1 MDPFTHLLSGALVAR
16 ATAPARPSA
25 SALPLRLRLFA
36 GGAAAVFPDID
47 LALRLVDTLT
57 YLNWHQGPTHAPLL
71 LPAWAALLA
80 WLCARASGGRHRWTA
95 FYGPACLGIA
105 IHIVGDLITAY
116 GLMLYAPLST
126 ERVALNLAFVI
137 DPWISAILLAGLVL
151 SLRHSRGGRTAVLA
165 LLLCA
170 AYLGLLLGQQQRA
183 LAIGEA
189 FASARGMQAPAVHA
203 LPQPLSP
210 AHWMLVVEDAGQL
223 HVAHVRVGADA
234 AEVLSAAAAAE
245 PAEAGPL
252 AAVLGPLVR
261 LRHAYRPAPQ
271 ADWQTRGVAGTD
283 RDQADFA
290 RAAWAQPVAADLRR
304 FARFPVLD
312 AVEPGPPACA
322 WFVDLR
328 FALPTLPPS
337 FRYAVCRDEWGG
349 EGRGGGDGREGDGD
363 ARWTLQRARGAFW
376 ID

>member
-1 MDPFTHLLSGALVAR
+1 MDPFTHLLSGALAAR
-16 ATAPARPSA
+16 ATAPAQPGA

-36 GGAAAVFPDID
+36 GAAAALFPDVD

-80 WLCARASGGRHRWTA
+80 WLCARASGGRYRWTA
-95 FYGPACLGIA
+95 FYGPACLGLA

-126 ERVALNLAFVI
+126 ERVALNLAFVV
-137 DPWISAILLAGLVL
+137 DPWISGTLLAGLVL
-151 SLRHSRGGRTAVLA
+151 ALRHGRGRRTAALA

-170 AYLGLLLGQQQRA
+170 CYLGLLLVQQQRA

-189 FASARGMQAPAVHA
+189 FASAQGVQAAAVHA

-210 AHWMLVVEDAGQL
+210 AHWMLVVEEGGQL
-223 HVAHVRVGADA
+223 HVAHLRVGAAAQGDA
-234 AEVLSAAAAAE
+234 SAAAAAPGE
-245 PAEAGPL
+245 PGRL
-252 AAVLGPLVR
+252 AAVLGPLLR
-261 LRHAYRPAPQ
+261 LRHAYRPALQ
-271 ADWQTRGVAGTD
+271 AEWQARGVAGSD
-283 RDQADFA
+283 PAQAHFA
-290 RAAWAQPVAADLRR
+290 REAWAQPVAADLRR
-304 FARFPVLD
+304 FTRFPVLD
-312 AVEPGPPACA
+312 AIEPGPPACA

-337 FRYAVCRDEWGG
+337 FRYAVCRA
-349 EGRGGGDGREGDGD
+349 EGRADDDSEV
-363 ARWTLQRARGAFW
+363 AWTLRRARGAFW

>member
-1 MDPFTHLLSGALVAR
+1 MDPFTHLLSGALAAR

-25 SALPLRLRLFA
+25 AALPLRLRLFA
-36 GGAAAVFPDID
+36 GGAAAAFPDID

-80 WLCARASGGRHRWTA
+80 WLLARASGGRHHWTA

-137 DPWISAILLAGLVL
+137 DPWISAILLAGLAL
-151 SLRHSRGGRTAVLA
+151 SLGHRRGRRAAALA
-165 LLLCA
+165 LLLYA

-183 LAIGEA
+183 LAIGGA
-189 FASARGMQAPAVHA
+189 FASAQGMQAPAVHA

-210 AHWMLVVEDAGQL
+210 AHWMLIVEDAGRL

-234 AEVLSAAAAAE
+234 AEALSAAAAAE

-261 LRHAYRPAPQ
+261 LRDAYRPAPQ
-271 ADWQTRGVAGTD
+271 ADWQARGIAGTD

-304 FARFPVLD
+304 FVRFPVLD
-312 AVEPGPPACA
+312 AVEVGPPACA

-337 FRYAVCRDEWGG
+337 FRYAVCRAEGGVDE
-349 EGRGGGDGREGDGD
+349 DRE
-363 ARWTLQRARGAFW
+363 AAWTLRRARGAFW